1 MSLWSFQGA
10 RELEAPA
17 LHEAAPQLG
26 LGPSKLN
33 SVRPGLERTD
43 TCNEVDVV
51 LGELDHRTTSSKSSG
66 HQRVQQPPE

>member
-17 LHEAAPQLG
+17 LHEAAPQG

-33 SVRPGLERTD
+33 SVRPAPEGTD
-43 TCNEVDVV
+43 A
-51 LGELDHRTTSSKSSG
+51 
-66 HQRVQQPPE
+66 